1 MLFRKK
7 KRERLRSPKPTIKGV
22 LIAFFA
28 STAAVFLLLLAGLSL
43 VGTAMA
49 LAASMPLFLVFSP
62 VLVPAG
68 ITATVLALS
77 LMAGGTSGLT
87 ALTILTWLYK

>member
-1 MLFRKK
+1 
-7 KRERLRSPKPTIKGV
+7 
-22 LIAFFA
+22 
-28 STAAVFLLLLAGLSL
+28 
-43 VGTAMA
+43 
-49 LAASMPLFLVFSP
+49 MPLFLVFSP

-87 ALTILTWLYK
+87 ALTILTWLYKRERSHRIRELHVQQVVFLYQKTKQSKTKQEKKN